1 MGKNEQKLIA
11 GLDIGS
17 NAIRMAVG
25 QVVWKNQEA
34 HAPELQILGAAETPS
49 EGVQKGSISSIE
61 DVVSAISSCLE
72 KTERM
77 VGIPIDT
84 VWVGIS
90 GLHILSQNSKGV
102 VAVSK
107 ANSEITEDDVD
118 RSLEA
123 ARAISTPINY
133 EVLHVLPKSFN
144 VDGQTGIQDPVG
156 MTGIRLEVD
165 AQIILGSSAQIQN
178 LTKAVYR
185 TGLKIED
192 LVLTIL
198 AASEAVATTRQKE
211 LGAVVID
218 LGASTTSLAIF
229 EEGEILHS
237 AILPIGSQHI
247 TNDIAVGL
255 RTSIEVAEKVKID
268 CGHAWSESVD
278 KKEEIDLYD
287 LGAAEHEVV
296 KRKYVSEIIEARV
309 EELMQKIDQELRK
322 VQRSGMLP
330 AGAIF
335 CGGGAKLA
343 GIVEMGK
350 RHLRLPSTLG
360 YPLNFLSVTDKI
372 NDLSFVNVVGL
383 VKWGTLMNGSALK
396 KSGTGRVFTGLKKI
410 GGSAGSLRSWLRTL
424 LP

>member
-17 NAIRMAVG
+17 NAVRLAVG
-25 QVVWKNQEA
+25 QIVWKNQEA
-34 HAPELQILGAAETPS
+34 HSPELQILGAAETPS

-61 DVVSAISSCLE
+61 DVVSVVSSCLE

-77 VGIPIDT
+77 VGVPIDT
-84 VWVGIS
+84 VWVGIN

-107 ANSEITEDDVD
+107 ANREITEDDIN

-165 AQIILGSSAQIQN
+165 SQIILGSSAQIQN
-178 LTKAVYR
+178 ITKAVYR

-198 AASEAVATTRQKE
+198 ATSEAVATPRQKE
-211 LGAVVID
+211 LGAVVVD

-255 RTSIEVAEKVKID
+255 RTSIDVAEKVKTEY
-268 CGHAWSESVD
+268 GQAWSDSVD

-287 LGAAEHEVV
+287 LGAGEHEVV

-309 EELMQKIDQELRK
+309 EEIMQKIDQELRK
-322 VQRSGMLP
+322 IQRSGMLP

-335 CGGGAKLA
+335 SGGGAKLP
-343 GIVEMGK
+343 GIIEMGK

-372 NDLSFVNVVGL
+372 NDLAFVNVIGL
-383 VKWGTLMNGSALK
+383 VKWGTLMHGPIFK
-396 KSGTGRVFTGLKKI
+396 KSNAGNVFAKI
-410 GGSAGSLRSWLRTL
+410 RDMGVSTWSFKDWFKTL